1 MDDLLKRYSVFI
13 NGSIAGVF
21 DTVEEAQQYIN
32 SRLWLISGLATIWD
46 NTIRDYIYTEVSI

>member
-1 MDDLLKRYSVFI
+1 MDQLLKRYSVFI

-21 DTVEEAQQYIN
+21 DTVQEAQQYIN

-46 NTIRDYIYTEVSI
+46 NTNRDYIYTEISI